1 MSLKRIDKIKRS
13 LVPHVG
19 KRLKIKWQRGYRR
32 DSIVTYDAMLLS
44 LSRHIFI
51 LEVIHPKH
59 RERGVSY
66 ADLLLLVLG
75 EWRYSRR
82 RADDYT

>member
-59 RERGVSY
+59 RERVSFSY
-66 ADLLLLVLG
+66 ADLLSPRVGGVELILKEAG
-75 EWRYSRR
+75 
-82 RADDYT
+82 